1 MPDITDTHRFVREA
15 ITRLCGTANGLGTL
29 QTELD
34 RELAHRLYAQ
44 PGIHF
49 ATRESRE
56 RPISPSGAVTC
67 HFSQTSISKTSPI
80 MKMIRAAKTGRRMSK
95 SDACAHQDYIDRP
108 GAAELLPQAL
118 SGSVGGRGGAEQQA
132 YVERV
137 GAVEVDRQG
146 GTTLSSFGTLGDTSE
161 QRAYFWEI
169 VEATERSPAG
179 DRVTVKPGENRSWW
193 AQALSA
199 IDAAPLAIQAALR
212 AASAKRTAPL
222 KLTLSTE
229 DAFAFW
235 RWAKTVGEH
244 APIEIVPGRGGRT
257 QTRIIAELPFELDGD
272 ARHAIVRA
280 FTEKLKQRGFPFWAV
295 VHAPDAN
302 NDQRNFHC
310 HIVYY
315 DRPARRIPHPDTGEP
330 TWDFAITRTKRRAN
344 RTTVLERPH
353 RQRKDRDCHERAWIK
368 DLRTDWGLRCNSVLA
383 EAGLGKRV
391 DLRSYKKLGID
402 RTPGKHIP
410 ARQYNKERK
419 GGLTAAGAELA
430 RQQWDTEADLIL
442 TERAAA
448 TGITISL
455 MLANG
460 REAEIMQIGRQA
472 PAAHGTIEG
481 PADHV
486 RALTRRGL
494 ELITEIGQL
503 ELARDLARLVFERTI
518 SRPRLLLATNK
529 AQGKR
534 ETAKAAPLHSEVTD
548 PAVPEGH
555 SFGFSRRSE
564 LVEFFD
570 RLEQG
575 HERLAAAY
583 DAQIA
588 ELRLQ
593 LRLKRVELLPYMG
606 AADRVEATDVAS
618 RSPAWVGGDD
628 ADAVVERTTEY
639 VLPVEPVPASTF
651 RDQVRASL
659 DRSAVALWDRITA
672 VEPERNDAAVAKLSR
687 PAISPGQ
694 SPIVVPA
701 TLDTAAQAPV
711 GAEASPASSWAD
723 AASRAAERHG
733 RALDDSARRIR
744 RAIFPRAGGPPAFS
758 DGLGLPQ
765 LRPYHDLASGLAHQ
779 RRSNGAPLIYP
790 PIPAITSSPA
800 EGPSVAARVASPLP
814 VTSPT
819 HTAVGHPTSA
829 THDPGPISDRPATPV
844 GTTPTAP
851 ELVRPRAEVSS
862 SQSPSPTAA
871 PKSAPFASH
880 PDEYAVAQADVRAA
894 DLQTGQA
901 TLQSE
906 TREPHPPASAAAP
919 AELVAVEAIDS
930 VRAGSPGP
938 RPLDPTLH
946 PSELDPDQ
954 DCGNEPQSE
963 IPSHILENVA
973 AGPPIASDQH
983 DDLPAMKDQPRSE
996 PSLLAASERAVDAS
1010 RTAVRVAPPP
1020 ASSTETPPPS
1030 VPAWAVKGVKGAAMS
1045 KDEGVRPSLTS
1056 SRNGRGGRGGRG
1068 IGD

>member
-1 MPDITDTHRFVREA
+1 MPNITGTHCFVREA

-29 QTELD
+29 QTERD
-34 RELAHRLYAQ
+34 RELAYRLYAQ
-44 PGIHF
+44 PGIRF

-67 HFSQTSISKTSPI
+67 HLSQTAISKTSPI
-80 MKMIRAAKTGRRMSK
+80 LKMIRAAKTGRRMSK
-95 SDACAHQDYIDRP
+95 SYACAHQEYIDRP
-108 GAAELLPQAL
+108 GAAERLPRAIG
-118 SGSVGGRGGAEQQA
+118 GSVGGRGGAEQQA
-132 YVERV
+132 YVERA
-137 GAVEVDRQG
+137 GAVEADRHG
-146 GTTLSSFGTLGDTSE
+146 GTTLSSFGTLGDTAE
-161 QRAYFWEI
+161 QRAHFWEV
-169 VEATERSPAG
+169 VESTERSPAG
-179 DRVTVKPGENRSWW
+179 DRVTVKPGENPSWW
-193 AQALSA
+193 TQALAA
-199 IDAAPLAIQAALR
+199 IDEAPPVVQAVLR
-212 AASAKRTAPL
+212 EAGARRTAPL
-222 KLTLSTE
+222 KLKLSTQ

-235 RWAKTVGEH
+235 RWAETVGEH
-244 APIEIVPGRGGRT
+244 APIDIAPGRGGRT
-257 QTRIIAELPFELDGD
+257 QTRIIAELPFELDGH
-272 ARHAIVRA
+272 ARHAIVCA

-315 DRPARRIPHPDTGEP
+315 DRPARRIPHPDTGAP

-368 DLRTDWGLRCNSVLA
+368 DLRTDWGTCCNAVLA
-383 EAGLGKRV
+383 EVGLGKRV
-391 DLRSYKKLGID
+391 DLRSYKELGID

-419 GGLTAAGAELA
+419 GGLTAAGADLA

-460 REAEIMQIGRQA
+460 RQAEIMQVGRQTPVA
-472 PAAHGTIEG
+472 YGTIEG

-494 ELITEIGQL
+494 ELIMEIGQL
-503 ELARDLARLVFERTI
+503 ELARDLARLVFGRTI
-518 SRPRLLLATNK
+518 SRPRLLLATNE

-534 ETAKAAPLHSEVTD
+534 ETAKAAPLHSGVTD
-548 PAVPEGH
+548 PAVREGH

-583 DAQIA
+583 DAQIVELRRQLGLKRA
-588 ELRLQ
+588 ELLHY
-593 LRLKRVELLPYMG
+593 VG
-606 AADRVEATDVAS
+606 AADRVQATDVAS
-618 RSPAWVGGDD
+618 RSPARVGGGD
-628 ADAVVERTTEY
+628 ADAVVERPTGY
-639 VLPVEPVPASTF
+639 VLPIEAVPASTF

-659 DRSAVALWDRITA
+659 DRSAVALWDRVTA
-672 VEPERNDAAVAKLSR
+672 VEPGRNDAAVAKLSR
-687 PAISPGQ
+687 PAISLGR

-701 TLDTAAQAPV
+701 TLDTPAQSPG
-711 GAEASPASSWAD
+711 GAEASPTSSWANAVSQAAKQRGRELDD
-723 AASRAAERHG
+723 AARRSFRATSPSVG
-733 RALDDSARRIR
+733 G
-744 RAIFPRAGGPPAFS
+744 FPAVLG
-758 DGLGLPQ
+758 GLGTSQ
-765 LRPYHDLASGLAHQ
+765 LRPYHELASGLAY
-779 RRSNGAPLIYP
+779 RRTSNGAPLIHP
-790 PIPAITSSPA
+790 PTPATTSSPA
-800 EGPSVAARVASPLP
+800 ERPPVAASVASQLP
-814 VTSPT
+814 ATGST
-819 HTAVGHPTSA
+819 NTAVGQPTSA
-829 THDPGPISDRPATPV
+829 AHSPGPKSDRPATPV
-844 GTTPTAP
+844 GATPAAP
-851 ELVRPRAEVSS
+851 ELIGTKAEVSS
-862 SQSPSPTAA
+862 SRSPPPPPTAA
-871 PKSAPFASH
+871 PKPAPVASP
-880 PDEYAVAQADVRAA
+880 PDERSVAQAAVHAA
-894 DLQTGQA
+894 DPQTVQA
-901 TLQSE
+901 NAGSE
-906 TREPHPPASAAAP
+906 SRELLPPAGATAP
-919 AELVAVEAIDS
+919 AEVEAIAS

-938 RPLDPTLH
+938 RSLNPTLH
-946 PSELDPDQ
+946 PSELDPVQ
-954 DCGNEPQSE
+954 DCGAEPQSE
-963 IPSHILENVA
+963 IPSLIREHVA
-973 AGPPIASDQH
+973 AWPPIASDQH